1 MRQRGF
7 NLFELVVA
15 LALIAALAAV
25 LLDRLAYYQE
35 MAEKAAMDS
44 TLRVLKT
51 GLQIRLAELII
62 GNRQGEAAALET
74 EDPMRWLD
82 PPPVNYAG
90 AYREPPNFG
99 KWYFDAKARQ
109 LVYVVSQG
117 NRLELAASA
126 DSQQI
131 RFRTQLL
138 KDRVNVAGG
147 AVESVTGVTLTPV
160 TPYRWR

>member
-1 MRQRGF
+1 VRQRGF

-35 MAEKAAMDS
+35 MAEKAAMES
-44 TLRVLKT
+44 TLRVIKT

-62 GNRQGEAAALET
+62 GNRQGEAAALEM
-74 EDPMRWLD
+74 EDPMLWLY

-109 LVYVVSQG
+109 LVYVVSRG
-117 NRLELAASA
+117 NRLELAAPGET
-126 DSQQI
+126 QQV
-131 RFRTQLL
+131 RFRAQLL
-138 KDRVNVAGG
+138 RDRVNVAGG